1 MDSNPGSL
9 LFEAT
14 TLSTAPQP
22 LPKSCFK
29 LTELVA
35 PFTVHVKNFTFNT
48 VSLQL
53 KVDKIANDWI

>member
-35 PFTVHVKNFTFNT
+35 PFTVHVKNCLFNT
-48 VSLQL
+48 VESR
-53 KVDKIANDWI
+53 